1 MPYPQP
7 REDTRLLRIFVSTT
21 PNEEIEM
28 TSTHTEVYYDPFNFE
43 IDSDPYPVW
52 KRLREER
59 PLYYNED
66 YDFYALSRY
75 EDVER
80 GLIDWE
86 TYSSAR
92 GTLLELIKADIEIP
106 PGSIIFEDPPGHNM
120 HRSLLSRV
128 FTPRKMNAIEPKVR
142 EFCARSL
149 DPLVGSGGFDF
160 IADLGAQMPMRTIGM
175 LLGIPEQD
183 QEAIRDR
190 IDEGLRLE
198 EGTMPDVAHFG
209 ADAQASSFEEYI
221 DWRAENPS
229 DDLMTE
235 LLQAEFADETGTTRR
250 LTRAEVLNVVNLIAA
265 AGNETTTRLIGW
277 TGKVLAE
284 HPDELRKLSED
295 RSLVPNA
302 IEELLRFESPSPV
315 QARYVTK
322 DVEHHGHVVPE
333 GSAILLLN
341 GSGNRDDRK
350 FAEGDRF
357 DVTRKIDHHLAFGY
371 GLHFCLGAA
380 LARLE
385 GRVALDEVLQRFPVW
400 EVDWENAKQARTSTV
415 RGWERLPVI
424 IP

>member
-1 MPYPQP
+1 
-7 REDTRLLRIFVSTT
+7 
-21 PNEEIEM
+21 M
-28 TSTHTEVYYDPFNFE
+28 TSTHTDVHYDPFNFE

>member
-1 MPYPQP
+1 
-7 REDTRLLRIFVSTT
+7 
-21 PNEEIEM
+21 
-28 TSTHTEVYYDPFNFE
+28 
-43 IDSDPYPVW
+43 
-52 KRLREER
+52 
-59 PLYYNED
+59 
-66 YDFYALSRY
+66 
-75 EDVER
+75 
-80 GLIDWE
+80 
-86 TYSSAR
+86 
-92 GTLLELIKADIEIP
+92 
-106 PGSIIFEDPPGHNM
+106 
-120 HRSLLSRV
+120 
-128 FTPRKMNAIEPKVR
+128 
-142 EFCARSL
+142 
-149 DPLVGSGGFDF
+149 
-160 IADLGAQMPMRTIGM
+160 
-175 LLGIPEQD
+175 
-183 QEAIRDR
+183 
-190 IDEGLRLE
+190 
-198 EGTMPDVAHFG
+198 
-209 ADAQASSFEEYI
+209 
-221 DWRAENPS
+221 
-229 DDLMTE
+229 
-235 LLQAEFADETGTTRR
+235 
-250 LTRAEVLNVVNLIAA
+250 VNLIAA